1 MKESLLKI
9 ENLKM
14 HYRTSEGDVK
24 AIDGISLN
32 IDYGEIVGLVGESG
46 CGKSSLAYTLMR
58 SLSPNGIIKDGRIFL
73 ENTEIL
79 SMPEKVFRTD
89 IVWKMISLIP
99 QGAMNSLD
107 PLYKVEYQ
115 IKETLLAH
123 NFKGDPKPLIDELLK
138 FVDLHPSVLDMYP
151 HQLSG
156 GMKQRITILIS
167 MLFKPKLIIADEPTT
182 ALDVLTQEHILKLI
196 RKTVKDLGISLILI
210 SHDLP
215 IVVENSNKIAIMYAG
230 KIIEY
235 AATDQILKNP
245 KHPYTVGLL
254 YSHPDIESEKEE
266 FVYIPGKPPSLKS
279 NFTGCRFY
287 DRCPIASSICK
298 KEEPKLEEVSPGHY
312 VACHNFD
319 KVIKEIWNHSMK
331 S

>member
-14 HYRTSEGDVK
+14 HYRTSDGDVK
-24 AIDGISLN
+24 AIDGISFN
-32 IDYGEIVGLVGESG
+32 VNYGEIVGLVGESG

-58 SLSPNGIIKDGRIFL
+58 SLPENGVVKDGKIFL
-73 ENTEIL
+73 ENTELL
-79 SMPEKVFRTD
+79 SMSDRVFRKE
-89 IVWKMISLIP
+89 IVWKKMALIP

-115 IKETLLAH
+115 IKETLMAH
-123 NFKGDPKPLIDELLK
+123 DFRGDPKPLIDELLK
-138 FVDLHPSVLDMYP
+138 FVDLHPSVLQMYP

-167 MLFKPKLIIADEPTT
+167 MLFRPKLIIADEPTT
-182 ALDVLTQEHILKLI
+182 ALDVLTQEHILSLI
-196 RKTVKDLGISLILI
+196 RKTIKDFGISLILI

-230 KIIEY
+230 KIVEY
-235 AATDQILKNP
+235 ATTEEILRNP

-254 YSHPDIESEKEE
+254 YSHPDIESEEE

-287 DRCPIASSICK
+287 DRCPLASDVCK
-298 KEEPKLEEVSPGHY
+298 KEEPKMIEISPEHY
-312 VACHNFD
+312 VACHNYE
-319 KVIKEIWNHSMK
+319 KVRKDIWYQKMM
-331 S
+331 